1 MARSVGKFRSIS
13 IFNRNHIPR
22 AIFNSLRNYFSY
34 RFKAYTVIPYYMVHI
49 TYTESRLKF
58 LEPSLIREQLFKS
71 KENNYEGEQDEG
83 TEEEE
88 NEKTI
93 EVVEEVQTEEEDA
106 EINQRIRFNNILQK
120 LEIGKLAVQV

>member
-1 MARSVGKFRSIS
+1 M
-13 IFNRNHIPR
+13 
-22 AIFNSLRNYFSY
+22 
-34 RFKAYTVIPYYMVHI
+34 
-49 TYTESRLKF
+49 
-58 LEPSLIREQLFKS
+58 EPSLIREQLFKS

-83 TEEEE
+83 TEEE

-120 LEIGKLAVQV
+120 LEIGKLAVQVFIER

>member
-1 MARSVGKFRSIS
+1 MYDIWIK
-13 IFNRNHIPR
+13 
-22 AIFNSLRNYFSY
+22 
-34 RFKAYTVIPYYMVHI
+34 VH
-49 TYTESRLKF
+49 SRLKF

-71 KENNYEGEQDEG
+71 KENNYEGENEKAEG

-88 NEKTI
+88 QNEKTI

-120 LEIGKLAVQV
+120 LEIGKLAVQVMLST

>member
-1 MARSVGKFRSIS
+1 M
-13 IFNRNHIPR
+13 
-22 AIFNSLRNYFSY
+22 
-34 RFKAYTVIPYYMVHI
+34 
-49 TYTESRLKF
+49 
-58 LEPSLIREQLFKS
+58 EPSLIREQLFKS
-71 KENNYEGEQDEG
+71 KENNYEGEENEG

-120 LEIGKLAVQV
+120 LEIGKLAVQVKIDFKTEMFHNKVGCVFPMVVVSIQPHAEFGPNDHREVF

>member
-1 MARSVGKFRSIS
+1 M
-13 IFNRNHIPR
+13 
-22 AIFNSLRNYFSY
+22 
-34 RFKAYTVIPYYMVHI
+34 
-49 TYTESRLKF
+49 
-58 LEPSLIREQLFKS
+58 EPSLIREQLFKS
-71 KENNYEGEQDEG
+71 KENNYEGEENEG

-120 LEIGKLAVQV
+120 LEIGKLAVQVKISKLQCFIIISVDLAFYFFFEQTIKKIIFRTRSLSKTLTILVSHHKVKNILK

>member
-1 MARSVGKFRSIS
+1 
-13 IFNRNHIPR
+13 
-22 AIFNSLRNYFSY
+22 
-34 RFKAYTVIPYYMVHI
+34 MVHI

>member
-1 MARSVGKFRSIS
+1 M
-13 IFNRNHIPR
+13 
-22 AIFNSLRNYFSY
+22 
-34 RFKAYTVIPYYMVHI
+34 
-49 TYTESRLKF
+49 
-58 LEPSLIREQLFKS
+58 EPSLIREQLFKS
-71 KENNYEGEQDEG
+71 KENNYEGEENDG

-120 LEIGKLAVQV
+120 LEIGKLAVQVKIDFKTALFLVF